1 MNGKRC
7 SGRLRLVINLILN
20 LALGGWAGEIEDAKL
35 PVEME
40 VDYVRVTKLSEE

>member
-1 MNGKRC
+1 MNGKKMQWPFKTRYY
-7 SGRLRLVINLILN
+7 LILN